1 MSSAAAITS
10 LVSRCVKRP
19 RGTRMSEST
28 ADQVEA
34 IRDALAADRI
44 GFDEA
49 KELLRRLFLSEPD
62 PTVLPTIFQ
71 TLQKLESL

>member
-1 MSSAAAITS
+1 
-10 LVSRCVKRP
+10 
-19 RGTRMSEST
+19 MSEST